1 MANRLLAQFL
11 SLSFLWDCLGH
22 LCVSRA
28 RLHAEKPIR
37 FRSFSHVVPF
47 NPISTV
53 WFSCFTLFSIPF
65 FCMSFAFVGTFNI
78 YICAFWRICA
88 CDANVYIEWKKKSV
102 ILFPFLGSFFPSS
115 ATITCVAH
123 FSFYLSLAFC
133 PSPLLLP
140 ALLVPFVFLSTGES
154 RFIFALHVVRNDAKM
169 HSVKKFQCLPRNVLT
184 QTHSLHISFRI
195 LNTKHTGRIMLEIYV
210 CKLPFRKPFDFTR
223 MLMFQVDKNMQH
235 FHSTVFNFRVNGK
248 EKKTHAHTERMQ

>member
-65 FCMSFAFVGTFNI
+65 FSHVVCFCGNFQYIYLCFLANMCMWCQRIYRMKKEIRNFISFSRKFFSFVC
-78 YICAFWRICA
+78 YHYLCC
-88 CDANVYIEWKKKSV
+88 
-102 ILFPFLGSFFPSS
+102 SFFILSIS
-115 ATITCVAH
+115 CIL
-123 FSFYLSLAFC
+123 SFYPSCQRFWSRLYSYPQENQDLYLLCMLYVTTPKCIPLRNSNVCRAMCSLKHTHCTFHSEYWT
-133 PSPLLLP
+133 PSTQD
-140 ALLVPFVFLSTGES
+140 ALCLKYMYANCH
-154 RFIFALHVVRNDAKM
+154 FANHSILHV
-169 HSVKKFQCLPRNVLT
+169 CLCFKST
-184 QTHSLHISFRI
+184 KICSTSI
-195 LNTKHTGRIMLEIYV
+195 LR
-210 CKLPFRKPFDFTR
+210 F
-223 MLMFQVDKNMQH
+223 
-235 FHSTVFNFRVNGK
+235 STF
-248 EKKTHAHTERMQ
+248 E